1 MALNVLEAHSKQQQQ
16 QSTQPQQAGSSSTS
30 SPINFGEPQ
39 AAQWTAEQLHLGIE
53 ACRLAFADA
62 LAWVADPLVHEQP
75 LQQLMSAERAML
87 RYLQYFKPDQVR
99 GHTPRRTAQVEAWSA
114 S

>member
-1 MALNVLEAHSKQQQQ
+1 MALNVLEAHRQQQQ
-16 QSTQPQQAGSSSTS
+16 QQQPVQPQQACSSSN
-30 SPINFGEPQ
+30 PINFGQPK

-75 LQQLMSAERAML
+75 LQQLMSTERAAM
-87 RYLQYFKPDQVR
+87 RYKQCFRPDQV
-99 GHTPRRTAQVEAWSA
+99 GWAG
-114 S
+114 

>member
-16 QSTQPQQAGSSSTS
+16 AAQPQPADSSSS
-30 SPINFGEPQ
+30 SPINFGEPK

-62 LAWVADPLVHEQP
+62 LAWVADPLLHEQP
-75 LQQLMSAERAML
+75 LQQLMCTERAAQ
-87 RYLQYFKPDQVR
+87 RYQQYFRPDQVR
-99 GHTPRRTAQVEAWSA
+99 GPEAVQHVLRA
-114 S
+114 SC